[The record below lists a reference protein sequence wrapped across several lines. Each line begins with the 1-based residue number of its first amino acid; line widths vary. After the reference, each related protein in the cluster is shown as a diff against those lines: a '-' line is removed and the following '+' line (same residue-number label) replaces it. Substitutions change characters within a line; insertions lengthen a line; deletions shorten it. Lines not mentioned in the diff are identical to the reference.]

1 MKQMLIVIKETYLRH
16 VKSWSFVFM
25 VLSPFLFL
33 GLSLGIGYLQGSSM
47 ASSKKVAVL
56 TQLDSVREVLRAE
69 DQLSFQYK
77 DEAAAKQA
85 VKDKKIA
92 GYLTVEEK
100 GGQLSVTYYAE
111 TSMNA
116 ATKMALSNSL
126 IQVQQTLNLAQAELS
141 DEQSQILARTVQF
154 EEKIDENKES
164 KKMVQTFAAMGLGLL
179 LYMILITYASVTAQ
193 DVASEKGTKIMEV
206 IFSSIKAT
214 DYFYARM
221 IGIFAVILSHLGIYV
236 LGGLAAF
243 LFADSIPLVSQVL
256 KSNPAIQQY
265 IGEAVSLNTLAF
277 VAVSI
282 FMYVVLSAF
291 LGSMVARA
299 EDTGK
304 VLSPVIMLILVGF
317 MGVSSLGA
325 AGDNVILKVGSYLP
339 FISTF
344 FMPFRSIN
352 GYATSLEA
360 WLSLGITAAFAVMM
374 TVFIARIYSSL
385 VLQTDDLGAWKTFKR
400 ALKYK

>member
-47 ASSKKVAVL
+47 ASSQKVAVL

-69 DQLSFQYK
+69 EQLSFHYK

-92 GYLTVEEK
+92 GYLTIEERD
-100 GGQLSVTYYAE
+100 GQLSATYYAE
-111 TSMNA
+111 TSMNS
-116 ATKMALSNSL
+116 ATKMVLSNSL
-126 IQVQQTLNLAQAELS
+126 IQVQQALNLAQAHLS

-154 EEKIDENKES
+154 EEKIDENKEG
-164 KKMVQTFAAMGLGLL
+164 KKMVQTFAAIGLGFL

-243 LFADSIPLVSQVL
+243 LFVDRIPLVSQVL

-265 IGEAVSLNTLAF
+265 IGEAVSLNTIAF

-317 MGVSSLGA
+317 MGVSALGA
-325 AGDNVILKVGSYLP
+325 AGDNLILKVGSYLP

-344 FMPFRSIN
+344 FMPFRAIN
-352 GYATSLEA
+352 GYATSLES
-360 WLSLGITAAFAVMM
+360 WISLGITAAFAIIM

-400 ALKYK
+400 ALNYK

>member
-1 MKQMLIVIKETYLRH
+1 MI
-16 VKSWSFVFM
+16 
-25 VLSPFLFL
+25 
-33 GLSLGIGYLQGSSM
+33 
-47 ASSKKVAVL
+47 
-56 TQLDSVREVLRAE
+56 
-69 DQLSFQYK
+69 
-77 DEAAAKQA
+77 
-85 VKDKKIA
+85 
-92 GYLTVEEK
+92 
-100 GGQLSVTYYAE
+100 
-111 TSMNA
+111 
-116 ATKMALSNSL
+116 
-126 IQVQQTLNLAQAELS
+126 
-141 DEQSQILARTVQF
+141 
-154 EEKIDENKES
+154 
-164 KKMVQTFAAMGLGLL
+164 QTFAAMGLGFL
-179 LYMILITYASVTAQ
+179 LYMILITYASITAQ

-256 KSNPAIQQY
+256 KSNPAIQKY

-344 FMPFRSIN
+344 FMPFRAIN

>member
-1 MKQMLIVIKETYLRH
+1 
-16 VKSWSFVFM
+16 
-25 VLSPFLFL
+25 
-33 GLSLGIGYLQGSSM
+33 
-47 ASSKKVAVL
+47 
-56 TQLDSVREVLRAE
+56 
-69 DQLSFQYK
+69 
-77 DEAAAKQA
+77 
-85 VKDKKIA
+85 
-92 GYLTVEEK
+92 
-100 GGQLSVTYYAE
+100 
-111 TSMNA
+111 
-116 ATKMALSNSL
+116 MALSNSL
-126 IQVQQTLNLAQAELS
+126 IQVQQALNLAQAHLS

-291 LGSMVARA
+291 LGSMVA
-299 EDTGK
+299 
-304 VLSPVIMLILVGF
+304 
-317 MGVSSLGA
+317 
-325 AGDNVILKVGSYLP
+325 VGSYLP

-344 FMPFRSIN
+344 FMPFRAIN

>member
-1 MKQMLIVIKETYLRH
+1 M
-16 VKSWSFVFM
+16 
-25 VLSPFLFL
+25 
-33 GLSLGIGYLQGSSM
+33 
-47 ASSKKVAVL
+47 
-56 TQLDSVREVLRAE
+56 
-69 DQLSFQYK
+69 
-77 DEAAAKQA
+77 
-85 VKDKKIA
+85 
-92 GYLTVEEK
+92 
-100 GGQLSVTYYAE
+100 
-111 TSMNA
+111 
-116 ATKMALSNSL
+116 
-126 IQVQQTLNLAQAELS
+126 
-141 DEQSQILARTVQF
+141 
-154 EEKIDENKES
+154 
-164 KKMVQTFAAMGLGLL
+164 
-179 LYMILITYASVTAQ
+179 
-193 DVASEKGTKIMEV
+193 
-206 IFSSIKAT
+206 
-214 DYFYARM
+214 
-221 IGIFAVILSHLGIYV
+221 ILSHLGIYV

-317 MGVSSLGA
+317 MGVSALGA

-344 FMPFRSIN
+344 FMPFRAIN

-360 WLSLGITAAFAVMM
+360 WISLGITVAFAVMM